1 MSASKINIIA
11 RTFSSAAGQQMIKPP
26 IQVFGLEGRYATA
39 LFSAASKQKSLD
51 VVEKD
56 LTNIQGLLKTDKK
69 FVEFVK
75 DPSIKRKVKAD
86 AFNQIGSSVK
96 LNPAT
101 TNMLSLLAENGR
113 LAKLNQVVNAFKTIM
128 AANRGEVVCEVITAK
143 PLDADMKAKLET
155 TLKMFLT
162 KGQTILLNTKV
173 DSSLIGGMVVSIG
186 DRYVDMSV
194 SSKIKKYSD
203 LLTAAV

>member
-1 MSASKINIIA
+1 M
-11 RTFSSAAGQQMIKPP
+11 
-26 IQVFGLEGRYATA
+26 
-39 LFSAASKQKSLD
+39 
-51 VVEKD
+51 
-56 LTNIQGLLKTDKK
+56 KTDKK